1 VAHRK
6 AAVAKKKM
14 TLYLKISKFITA
26 AVRTGGSDVNT
37 NGTLALAISRA
48 KAANMTKD
56 KIEAALVAATTL
68 NEGANEEVVYEAVQA
83 GGVALIVECLTNSR
97 NRTSSVVKH
106 ALSSTD
112 CTLSPVRFLFERR
125 GILRFPA
132 AQLERVTDAALEF
145 GDGVSDIV
153 RISERSE
160 EDETELCD
168 NAVVFCAPAS
178 VHTLSAAF
186 TKAGLE
192 PKSLD
197 ISWWP
202 TTKVDIENDEAAVAR
217 LQKAMD
223 TLDDVD
229 DVARVFH
236 NASF

>member
-1 VAHRK
+1 
-6 AAVAKKKM
+6 M

-26 AVRTGGSDVNT
+26 AVRTGGSDAAT
-37 NGTLALAISRA
+37 NGALALAISRA

-68 NEGANEEVVYEAVQA
+68 NEGANEEVVFEAVQA
-83 GGVALIVECLTNSR
+83 GGVALMVECLTNSR

-106 ALSSTD
+106 ALSQSG
-112 CTLSPVRFLFERR
+112 CTLSPVKFLFERR

-132 AQLERVTDAALEF
+132 ADLERVTDAALEL

-153 RISERSE
+153 RLSERSE
-160 EDETELCD
+160 EDETELSD
-168 NAVVFCAPAS
+168 NAVVFCAPAA

-186 TKAGLE
+186 AKAGLE

-197 ISWWP
+197 ISWYP
-202 TTKVDIENDEAAVAR
+202 STKVDIENDEEAVTR

-223 TLDDVD
+223 TLDEID

-236 NASF
+236 NAQW